1 MYIKENSD
9 GTVTAVQTVDLPS
22 KDFKVEDL
30 PPPPPPTVA
39 DVYLHAMPGPV
50 AGSTPMG
57 SSGGDQGIPG
67 SGPNPSISQLLAAG
81 LPLSPGQRGPKE
93 QAQQS
98 GSVVVAL
105 KLASQLASSPEF
117 LVRQMIDERKLA
129 VLNDL
134 VATALNYFSFRGY
147 VDGVRFYQW
156 VVDAELVTSQAIDGL
171 ARRHI
176 LRAIEA
182 SSGSQV
188 TEVAKKPGILE
199 RNLWGRDWKRKAER
213 SGKYVPENEGAE

>member
-1 MYIKENSD
+1 
-9 GTVTAVQTVDLPS
+9 
-22 KDFKVEDL
+22 
-30 PPPPPPTVA
+30 
-39 DVYLHAMPGPV
+39 
-50 AGSTPMG
+50 MG

-67 SGPNPSISQLLAAG
+67 GGSNPSISQILAGG
-81 LPLSPGQRGPKE
+81 LPLAPGQRGPKE
-93 QAQQS
+93 QAIQS

-199 RNLWGRDWKRKAER
+199 RNIWNRTWKRKAER
-213 SGKYVPENEGAE
+213 SGQMVPENEGAE